1 MPNYN
6 PEPLEFAVKDFQ
18 PHQYNFGVAK
28 SDGIYMG
35 RMLMKNEV
43 LSLIKAAYPV
53 PTKAIARSSRSW
65 TTLKSMLTLSTTS
78 HRGSHEP
85 DTLRRGLLRRYPL
98 PARQHP

>member
-6 PEPLEFAVKDFQ
+6 PEVIEFAVKDFQ

-35 RMLMKNEV
+35 RMLMKNEI

-53 PTKAIARSSRSW
+53 PTKAIARVLEIVENIEVYVDPQYNDSVR
-65 TTLKSMLTLSTTS
+65 
-78 HRGSHEP
+78 
-85 DTLRRGLLRRYPL
+85 
-98 PARQHP
+98 

>member
-6 PEPLEFAVKDFQ
+6 PEPLEFAVKDFH

-53 PTKAIARSSRSW
+53 PTKAIARVIEIVDNIEIYVDPANNISSR
-65 TTLKSMLTLSTTS
+65 
-78 HRGSHEP
+78 
-85 DTLRRGLLRRYPL
+85 
-98 PARQHP
+98 

>member
-6 PEPLEFAVKDFQ
+6 PQEIEFAVTDLQ

-35 RMLMKNEV
+35 RMLMKNEI

-53 PTKAIARSSRSW
+53 PTKAIARVIEIVDNIEIYVDPEYNTSSR
-65 TTLKSMLTLSTTS
+65 
-78 HRGSHEP
+78 
-85 DTLRRGLLRRYPL
+85 
-98 PARQHP
+98 

>member
-6 PEPLEFAVKDFQ
+6 PEPLEFAVKDFH

-28 SDGIYMG
+28 SYGIYMG

-53 PTKAIARSSRSW
+53 PTKAIARVIEVVENIEIYVDPEYNISSR
-65 TTLKSMLTLSTTS
+65 
-78 HRGSHEP
+78 
-85 DTLRRGLLRRYPL
+85 
-98 PARQHP
+98 

>member
-6 PEPLEFAVKDFQ
+6 PEPLEFAVKDFH

-35 RMLMKNEV
+35 RMLMKNEI

-53 PTKAIARSSRSW
+53 PTKAIARIIEVVDNIEIYVDPEHNISSR
-65 TTLKSMLTLSTTS
+65 
-78 HRGSHEP
+78 
-85 DTLRRGLLRRYPL
+85 
-98 PARQHP
+98 

>member
-6 PEPLEFAVKDFQ
+6 PEPLEFAVKDFH

-43 LSLIKAAYPV
+43 LSLIKAAYPG
-53 PTKAIARSSRSW
+53 PTKAIARVIEIVEGIEIYVDPQYNDSVR
-65 TTLKSMLTLSTTS
+65 
-78 HRGSHEP
+78 
-85 DTLRRGLLRRYPL
+85 
-98 PARQHP
+98 

>member
-6 PEPLEFAVKDFQ
+6 PEVIEFAVKDFQ

-53 PTKAIARSSRSW
+53 PTKAIARVIDIVDNIEIYVDSQYNNSVR
-65 TTLKSMLTLSTTS
+65 
-78 HRGSHEP
+78 
-85 DTLRRGLLRRYPL
+85 
-98 PARQHP
+98 

>member
-6 PEPLEFAVKDFQ
+6 PQEIEFAVTDLQ

-35 RMLMKNEV
+35 RMLMKNEI

-53 PTKAIARSSRSW
+53 PTKAIARVIEIVDNIEIYVDPANNISSR
-65 TTLKSMLTLSTTS
+65 
-78 HRGSHEP
+78 
-85 DTLRRGLLRRYPL
+85 
-98 PARQHP
+98 

>member
-6 PEPLEFAVKDFQ
+6 PEPLEFAVKDFH

-35 RMLMKNEV
+35 RMLMKNEI

-53 PTKAIARSSRSW
+53 PTKAIAKVIEIVDNIEIYVDQQYSDSVR
-65 TTLKSMLTLSTTS
+65 
-78 HRGSHEP
+78 
-85 DTLRRGLLRRYPL
+85 
-98 PARQHP
+98 

>member
-6 PEPLEFAVKDFQ
+6 PEPLEFAVTDYN
-18 PHQYNFGVAK
+18 PNQYNFGVAK

-53 PTKAIARSSRSW
+53 PTKAIAKIIEIVDNIEIYVDPQYNISSR
-65 TTLKSMLTLSTTS
+65 
-78 HRGSHEP
+78 
-85 DTLRRGLLRRYPL
+85 
-98 PARQHP
+98 

>member
-6 PEPLEFAVKDFQ
+6 PEPLEFAVKDFN

-35 RMLMKNEV
+35 RMLMKNEI

-53 PTKAIARSSRSW
+53 QTKAIAKIIEIVDSIEIYVDPQYNNSSR
-65 TTLKSMLTLSTTS
+65 
-78 HRGSHEP
+78 
-85 DTLRRGLLRRYPL
+85 
-98 PARQHP
+98 

>member
-6 PEPLEFAVKDFQ
+6 PEPLEFAVQDFH

-35 RMLMKNEV
+35 RMLMKNEI

-53 PTKAIARSSRSW
+53 PTKAIARVIEIVDNIEIYVDPEYNISSR
-65 TTLKSMLTLSTTS
+65 
-78 HRGSHEP
+78 
-85 DTLRRGLLRRYPL
+85 
-98 PARQHP
+98 

>member
-6 PEPLEFAVKDFQ
+6 PEPLEFAVKDFH

-35 RMLMKNEV
+35 RMLMKNEI

-53 PTKAIARSSRSW
+53 PTKAIARIIEIVDNIEIYVDPESNISSR
-65 TTLKSMLTLSTTS
+65 
-78 HRGSHEP
+78 
-85 DTLRRGLLRRYPL
+85 
-98 PARQHP
+98 

>member
-6 PEPLEFAVKDFQ
+6 PEPLEFAVKDFH

-28 SDGIYMG
+28 SVGMYMC

-53 PTKAIARSSRSW
+53 PTKAIARIIEVVDNIEIYVDPQYSDSVR
-65 TTLKSMLTLSTTS
+65 
-78 HRGSHEP
+78 
-85 DTLRRGLLRRYPL
+85 
-98 PARQHP
+98 